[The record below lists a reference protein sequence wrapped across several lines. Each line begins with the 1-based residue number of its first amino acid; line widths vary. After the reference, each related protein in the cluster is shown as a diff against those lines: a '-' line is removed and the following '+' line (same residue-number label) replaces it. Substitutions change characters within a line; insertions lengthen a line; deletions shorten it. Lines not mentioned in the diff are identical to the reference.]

1 MRVEFAKAIINN
13 YTINSNQFFLTGDLG
28 FMALEEVQKL
38 FANRF
43 INAGIAEQN
52 MINLAAALAKDGF
65 IPWVYSI
72 TPFVVLRPFEQIR
85 NNIGL
90 HNLPVKIVGN
100 GGGFG
105 YGIMGATHHC
115 IEDIGAMKMIP
126 NMEVFIPFTAND
138 VHDAVY
144 EILQNTHPN
153 YLRLNKVAKIPYPI
167 DKFKP
172 WRKIKSGNKAVI
184 IGTGTVLANIFNFP
198 DLIEDVEVWLVSKF
212 PIFNLPEELI
222 HSIHIC
228 KKILTIEE
236 HISTGGLGENIAKI
250 CMEDLSFKP
259 AFKALSIQGYLSGK
273 YGSQQWH
280 LEENGLSGES
290 LKNNLES
297 FLC

>member
-1 MRVEFAKAIINN
+1 IINN
-13 YTINSNQFFLTGDLG
+13 YKIKTNQFFLTGDLG
-28 FMALEEVQKL
+28 FMALEEVQKT
-38 FANRF
+38 FSNRF

-52 MINLAAALAKDGF
+52 MVNVAAALAKDGF
-65 IPWVYSI
+65 IPWIYSI

-90 HNLPVKIVGN
+90 HNLPVKIAGN

-115 IEDIGAMKMIP
+115 IEDIGVMKMIP
-126 NMEVFIPFTAND
+126 NMEVFIPFTASD
-138 VHDAVY
+138 VHEIVY
-144 EILQNTHPN
+144 EMIHNMHPN
-153 YLRLNKVAKIPYPI
+153 YLRLNKVANIPYPI
-167 DKFKP
+167 EKFKT

-212 PIFNLPEELI
+212 PIVHLPEELI
-222 HSIHIC
+222 KSITIS

-236 HISTGGLGENIAKI
+236 HIATGGLGENIAKI
-250 CMEDLSFKP
+250 CMEDLSFKTH
-259 AFKALSIQGYLSGK
+259 FKALHIQGYLSGK

-280 LEENGLSGES
+280 LEENGLSGNT